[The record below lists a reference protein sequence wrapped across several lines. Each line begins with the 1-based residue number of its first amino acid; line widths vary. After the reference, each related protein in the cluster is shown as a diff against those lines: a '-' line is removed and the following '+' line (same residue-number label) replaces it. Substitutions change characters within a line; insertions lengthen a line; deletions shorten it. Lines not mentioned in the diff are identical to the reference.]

1 MSSIV
6 MNCIVT
12 HQIVTQCTFCAKIKH
27 IFHYFSF
34 IELIDN
40 KFIYIHV
47 KIHISDK
54 INLFSDVFEL
64 IDTV

>member
-12 HQIVTQCTFCAKIKH
+12 HQIVAQCTFYAKIKH
-27 IFHYFSF
+27 IFNYFSF

-54 INLFSDVFEL
+54 INLFS
-64 IDTV
+64 IRIN